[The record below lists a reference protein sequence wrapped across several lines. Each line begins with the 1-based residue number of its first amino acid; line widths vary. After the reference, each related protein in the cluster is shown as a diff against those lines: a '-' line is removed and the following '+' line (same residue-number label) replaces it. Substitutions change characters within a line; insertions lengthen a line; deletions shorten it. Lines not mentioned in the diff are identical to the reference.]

1 MQFKSVR
8 DFIEASKKCVAIP
21 HTGIGYRF
29 SRQIIC
35 SCIQSQTDQSFRL
48 QLFQIFAQHC
58 MS

>member
-29 SRQIIC
+29 
-35 SCIQSQTDQSFRL
+35 FKANYL
-48 QLFQIFAQHC
+48 
-58 MS
+58 